1 MGELQWDEID
11 AKALAVLDR
20 LRAAWHSREGS
31 PVTRETAV
39 ERLIALGN
47 ALARGAVLAT
57 PSERRAASMS
67 AACAGFCL
75 ALIEVGGHEPVVDAC
90 QTDDFAYLA
99 VTLPGADGPA
109 QTFPFADARVVRML
123 LEGWGAATHRGIEI
137 PGE

>member
-11 AKALAVLDR
+11 AKALATLDR
-20 LRAAWHSREGS
+20 LCAAWHSREGA
-31 PVTRETAV
+31 PVSRVVAV
-39 ERLIALGN
+39 ERLVALGN
-47 ALARGAVLAT
+47 AMASGGAVLAT

-75 ALIEVGGHEPVVDAC
+75 ALIEVGGHEPVVDQC
-90 QTDDFAYLA
+90 STDDFSYLA

-123 LEGWGAATHRGIEI
+123 LESWGAAVNRGIEI
-137 PGE
+137 PE